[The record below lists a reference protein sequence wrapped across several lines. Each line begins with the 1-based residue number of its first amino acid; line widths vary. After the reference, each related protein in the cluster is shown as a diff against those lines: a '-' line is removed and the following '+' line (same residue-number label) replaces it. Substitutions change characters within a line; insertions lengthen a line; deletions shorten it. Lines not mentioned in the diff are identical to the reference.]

1 MMRLEG
7 IELRY
12 EGKTA
17 LQLESLDIAAG
28 EFIALVGPNGS
39 GKTSLLKLLA
49 AQIKPNVGC
58 IRLEGRDL
66 NAFSPKERS
75 RKLAYFPQ
83 DRPLP
88 NMDVQTL
95 VSHGRFPHQGFGRI
109 MQEADQRAVQEALQ
123 LAGLEAFAQR
133 TLHSL
138 SGGERQR
145 AYLAMLIAQ
154 DADVL
159 LLDEPSTFLDIRYQL
174 EVLEILRQLHQCGKT
189 ILCAIHDLPA
199 AFSYAARILLL
210 QEGHLVADAAPAAL
224 AQSHKLEEVFT
235 VRLQEQ
241 NEAAL
246 FRYGIAAPK
255 KIADT

>member
-12 EGKTA
+12 EGQTA
-17 LQLESLDIAAG
+17 VQIESLDIAGG

-49 AQIKPNVGC
+49 AQLKPTLG
-58 IRLEGRDL
+58 RLWLEERDL
-66 NAFSPKERS
+66 NSYSALERS

-95 VSHGRFPHQGFGRI
+95 VSHGRFPHLGFGRV
-109 MQEADQRAVQEALQ
+109 MQESDKRAVQAALR
-123 LAGLEAFAQR
+123 LAGMEAFSQR
-133 TLHSL
+133 NLQSL

-154 DADVL
+154 DADIL

-174 EVLEILRQLHQCGKT
+174 EVLDILRQLHIRGKT

-199 AFSYAARILLL
+199 AFTYAARVLLL
-210 QEGHLVADAAPAAL
+210 QEGRHVADAAPAEL
-224 AQSHKLEEVFT
+224 AQSRILEEVFA

-241 NEAAL
+241 NESAL
-246 FRYGIAAPK
+246 FRYGIAVPE
-255 KIADT
+255 KIVNT